1 MFLILCNTTLN
12 TPMDH
17 VAWSE
22 RILWYRSCVSP
33 FDWWGNR
40 LHEVKWLCPR
50 IQSWGVAAR
59 ALGIQALFS
68 RAFPLF
74 FTRLPYLEH
83 QHALLW
89 VLKWEHR
96 LPTHTPLGSYFCCT
110 LSDGWRRDFPS
121 SDWLSQSSSAGE
133 WRVGFIPWPHSPY
146 LNMVPWWPGSSQIL
160 KMFKDTNSRTLLHFF
175 IKDHIF
181 YFSSFFCFIQFPFSG
196 QHFFFF
202 SCSHAQW
209 NMCFSFWAIPYV
221 THIHDLA
228 PTVFFYHFP
237 DFWKLKPPYM
247 EP

>member
-110 LSDGWRRDFPS
+110 LSDGWRRGFPS

-133 WRVGFIPWPHSPY
+133 WRVGRQLKREGIIYMLLVESRCCMATQHCKTIRLQ
-146 LNMVPWWPGSSQIL
+146 LNIL
-160 KMFKDTNSRTLLHFF
+160 KNNLK
-175 IKDHIF
+175 K
-181 YFSSFFCFIQFPFSG
+181 
-196 QHFFFF
+196 FFFF
-202 SCSHAQW
+202 
-209 NMCFSFWAIPYV
+209 
-221 THIHDLA
+221 
-228 PTVFFYHFP
+228 FFR
-237 DFWKLKPPYM
+237 
-247 EP
+247 